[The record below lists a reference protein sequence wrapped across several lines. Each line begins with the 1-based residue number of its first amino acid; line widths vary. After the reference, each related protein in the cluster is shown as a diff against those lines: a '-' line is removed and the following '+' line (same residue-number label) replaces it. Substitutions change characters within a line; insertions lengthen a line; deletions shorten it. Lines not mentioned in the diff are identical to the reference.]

1 MKKLLL
7 IAGVLSIGAIL
18 LCAEDY
24 TMKDGW
30 RSGEGNYELSRVD
43 GRVVAGDFNGDK
55 LEDTAAMYD
64 YLFLQTQIHVFKS
77 SDSKFTQESSWY
89 DSGKG
94 NYDPLKVAGRITA
107 GDFNGDGKDDIAT
120 LYDYGS
126 KKASVHL
133 FISNGSSFSMATWY
147 ESNANEFDVSAVKN
161 RFVAGDFNGD
171 GKDDLAVAYGYL
183 NKQTKIHVFTSNGD
197 SFAMSSWLDSGEGNY
212 DIDNV
217 GNRFVAGD
225 FNNDGK
231 DDLAALYD
239 YGLNK
244 AKIHAFIS
252 NGTVFESKEWWGTD
266 EGYTALS
273 LGDRLEAGD
282 INGDGY
288 DDIVGFY
295 DYLASTA
302 ELHAFLSDGAAFTL
316 NHAWNSGKGNYNLLS
331 VQDRE
336 VMGDFDG
343 NGSDE
348 AALFYDY
355 GKKDAAIHVF
365 SGPALKDFGQVPY
378 NVQPGEC
385 YVRVYIP
392 PKYQD
397 ITEQIL
403 VAERSEKLEIVDPI
417 YKEVEEKILIK
428 EASVKIVEIPAEYKT
443 EEVKVLV
450 KDAQT
455 IWKLSKDASGAET
468 LCRVEEPAEY
478 VTLEKKIMVKPPE
491 AKEEVI
497 PAEYQTVKVSRAVQ
511 HGSYKV
517 VIIPEEYKTITKK
530 VKISEGF
537 VDWRRVL
544 CGDGATEAKI
554 KEVQN
559 ALKNKGYNPGAIDGK
574 LSAETL
580 AAIEKYQT
588 DNNLPIGGLTYET
601 VESLGVK
608 IQ

>member
-7 IAGVLSIGAIL
+7 IAGVLSLGAIL

-77 SDSKFTQESSWY
+77 GDSKFTQESSWY

-126 KKASVHL
+126 KKASVHV
-133 FISNGSSFSMATWY
+133 FISNGSSFTMATWY

-273 LGDRLEAGD
+273 LGDRLDAGD

-288 DDIVGFY
+288 DDVVGFY

-544 CGDGATEAKI
+544 CGTNLNEAKI
-554 KEVQN
+554 KEIQN
-559 ALKNKGYNPGAIDGK
+559 ALKNKGYNPGVIDGK